1 MTEQVFA
8 IKQLIDK
15 TLNSKNYEIYLLL
28 LDMSK
33 AFDTVNRNI
42 LFSRLETILENDEL
56 HLLYILTMNPKLKVR
71 VDETYGETFL
81 TTLGIMQGD
90 CLSAILFIFYLGCC
104 LAIENEEIDKSI
116 LLIKPKYADDITYA
130 STNQQTISQLEEN
143 IPKLLKEYKL
153 QINTDKTEKFTIP
166 KPPPPPP
173 PPPSMETLLK
183 HKNDKF
189 CWSELDWLVNY
200 TLPTPEDK
208 TPDWK
213 TCKLLGSLLDTKC
226 DIQRRR
232 SLALDSLN
240 KMQNIYKSNK
250 ISMALKNRTFNTYT
264 ESYFLI

>member
-1 MTEQVFA
+1 
-8 IKQLIDK
+8 
-15 TLNSKNYEIYLLL
+15 
-28 LDMSK
+28 
-33 AFDTVNRNI
+33 
-42 LFSRLETILENDEL
+42 
-56 HLLYILTMNPKLKVR
+56 MNPKLKVR

-130 STNQQTISQLEEN
+130 STNQQIINQLEEK
-143 IPKLLKEYKL
+143 IPKLLKEYNL

-166 KPPPPPP
+166 KPPAPPP

-200 TLPTPEDK
+200 TSPPPEDN

-213 TCKLLGSLLDTKC
+213 TCKLLGSILDTKC
-226 DIQRRR
+226 DIQRRI
-232 SLALDSLN
+232 LALLDSLN

-250 ISMALKNRTFNTYT
+250 ISMALKIRTFNTYRK
-264 ESYFLI
+264 YFLI